1 MRNNVIILF
10 VLLLTS
16 CNTTNHSKNQIEIY
30 YHSKDTLTIIPRNKI
45 HVIEE
50 GNYFSEK
57 KLPDDYAIFFEKL
70 KQTKKISTITIKPL
84 NLKLSFDNN
93 QTIYL
98 ESRDKEYTEEIDE
111 YDLNIN
117 YVVLVQDKGK
127 ITEIL
132 VGDYLDIIKI
142 DDIYYEISSEDYNKL
157 LKIIENYIY

>member
-1 MRNNVIILF
+1 MLF
-10 VLLLTS
+10 
-16 CNTTNHSKNQIEIY
+16 
-30 YHSKDTLTIIPRNKI
+30 
-45 HVIEE
+45 
-50 GNYFSEK
+50 
-57 KLPDDYAIFFEKL
+57 FFEKL
-70 KQTKKISTITIKPL
+70 KQTKKISTITMKPL